1 MPKLTLN
8 TITGA
13 YASTTELNV
22 NFALIEAA
30 IEKCLFLDGTSP
42 NAMSADLD
50 MNGYD
55 ILNVTAVTLAPVVDT
70 TTNLADV
77 TASINTTSA
86 KTAGYM
92 VFNTTTSIPVWALGA
107 DDDSLWVDA
116 TGATAHTPV

>member
-1 MPKLTLN
+1 MAKLTTT
-8 TITGA
+8 TIAGA
-13 YASTTELNV
+13 YASTTELNA
-22 NFALIEAA
+22 NFALVEAA
-30 IEKCLFLDGTSP
+30 MEKCLFLDGTSP
-42 NAMSADLD
+42 NVMSADLD

-86 KTAGYM
+86 KKAGYI
-92 VFNTTTSIPVWALGA
+92 VFNTTTSMPVWALGA

>member
-1 MPKLTLN
+1 MAKLTTT
-8 TITGA
+8 TIAGA
-13 YASTTELNV
+13 YASTTELNA
-22 NFALIEAA
+22 NFALVEAA

-42 NAMSADLD
+42 NVMAADLD

-55 ILNVTAVTLAPVVDT
+55 ILNATAITLVPVVDT